1 MVIGAAPEPLGIS
14 PNQLLMRGRIVR
26 GHPSGTAQDVQ
37 DTMAF
42 SALHG
47 IRPTV
52 ETAPLDQADEA
63 YQKMLSGAARF
74 RMVLTTR

>member
-1 MVIGAAPEPLGIS
+1 
-14 PNQLLMRGRIVR
+14 VR
-26 GHPSGTAQDVQ
+26 GHLAGTAQDVQ

-42 SALHG
+42 SVMHG

-52 ETAPLDQADEA
+52 ETAPLSEADAA

-74 RMVLTTR
+74 RMVLTTG

>member
-1 MVIGAAPEPLGIS
+1 LSGK
-14 PNQLLMRGRIVR
+14 IVR

-42 SALHG
+42 SALRA
-47 IRPTV
+47 IRPMI
-52 ETAPLDQADEA
+52 EIMPLDQAGEA
-63 YQKMLSGAARF
+63 YQKMISGAARF